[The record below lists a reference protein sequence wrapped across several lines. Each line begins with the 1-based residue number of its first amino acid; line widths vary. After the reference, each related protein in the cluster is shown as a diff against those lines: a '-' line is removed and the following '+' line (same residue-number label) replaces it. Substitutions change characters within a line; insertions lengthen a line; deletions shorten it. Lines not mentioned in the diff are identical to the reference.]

1 MSSRVPL
8 LCGGVWEAEIER
20 VGDMQNKLWVAVL
33 FGAIGLPATANAG
46 GLDLENPDP
55 SWEDGPP
62 RGTYVWLTDDQ
73 VDQVDQVPE
82 VPDVQFGGTH
92 ILYLNR
98 CQGGL
103 TISHSGQ
110 NDSTNNQST
119 VGGGTFPEYPY
130 GDASWNE
137 LVNKTRALF
146 EPYAITVTDVDPSPA
161 PHDEAIVCGTPGV
174 IGMPNGVG
182 GVAPFSCGQIPNAI
196 TFTFAQVY
204 GGDVD
209 QMVATVGQEAAH
221 AWGLE
226 HLLRCNDPMT
236 YLNSPF
242 GNEGSCWPKS
252 FQDNDSQCGE
262 YSPRSC
268 DCGGSTQNSHQ
279 HILNMFGAGV
289 PDTAAPTAAI
299 VSPTDGEAF
308 PVGATFPIE
317 VEVSDDVQVASV
329 TLYANGSALS
339 TDTSSPFGPFPAE
352 NTPEGIYEM
361 YITVEDAAG
370 NSTDS
375 DVVTVY
381 VNADAAPP
389 ATSGGSDGGDGGDDS
404 DSGGDGSGGG
414 DGGDGGDGG
423 GDGGDGG
430 GSDSDAFPGES
441 GGSGLPPGYGLAN
454 ETADGCACTTGSG
467 GDRWGFVFLGVMFGF
482 GLRARRRR

>member
-1 MSSRVPL
+1 M
-8 LCGGVWEAEIER
+8 
-20 VGDMQNKLWVAVL
+20 
-33 FGAIGLPATANAG
+33 GLPATANAG
-46 GLDLENPDP
+46 GLDLDELDP
-55 SWEDGPP
+55 SWDDGPP
-62 RGTYVWLTDDQ
+62 RGTYLWLTDDQ
-73 VDQVDQVPE
+73 ADQVPD
-82 VPDVQFGGTH
+82 VPDIQFGGTH

-103 TISHSGQ
+103 TITASGQ

-137 LVNKTRALF
+137 LVSKTRALF

-242 GNEGSCWPKS
+242 AGEGSCWPKS

-262 YSPRSC
+262 YSPRPC
-268 DCGGSTQNSHQ
+268 DCGGSTQNSHR
-279 HILNMFGAGV
+279 HILNMFGASV

-299 VSPTDGEAF
+299 TSPTDGESF

-317 VEVSDDVQVASV
+317 VEVSDDVQVVNV
-329 TLYANGSALS
+329 TLYANGSAVR
-339 TDTSSPFGPFPAE
+339 TDSDAPFGPFPADD
-352 NTPEGIYEM
+352 TPEGTYEM

-370 NSTDS
+370 NSTSS
-375 DVVTVY
+375 DVITIY
-381 VNADAAPP
+381 VNADGAPP
-389 ATSGGSDGGDGGDDS
+389 ASSGGSDGSDDGDDGSSSGGVDDDGDDAGGGGNGGDA
-404 DSGGDGSGGG
+404 
-414 DGGDGGDGG
+414 
-423 GDGGDGG
+423 
-430 GSDSDAFPGES
+430 DAYPGES

-454 ETADGCACTTGSG
+454 ETADGCACSTGPG
-467 GDRWGFVFLGVMFGF
+467 DDRWGVVFLGVMFGF

>member
-1 MSSRVPL
+1 
-8 LCGGVWEAEIER
+8 
-20 VGDMQNKLWVAVL
+20 MQSKLWVGVL
-33 FGAIGLPATANAG
+33 LAAIGLPATAHAG

-55 SWEDGPP
+55 SWDDGPP
-62 RGTYVWLTDDQ
+62 RGTYVWLTDEQLVELDQ
-73 VDQVDQVPE
+73 SDG
-82 VPDVQFGGTH
+82 VPDVQFGGNH

-103 TISHSGQ
+103 TINASNQ
-110 NDSTNNQST
+110 NNSSNNQST

-137 LVNKTRALF
+137 LVAKTRELF
-146 EPYAITVTDVDPSPA
+146 APYGITITDVDPAPA
-161 PHDEAIVCGTPGV
+161 THDEAIVCGTPGV
-174 IGMPNGVG
+174 IGLPNGVG
-182 GVAPFSCGQIPNAI
+182 GVAPFTCGQIPNAI
-196 TFTFAQVY
+196 TFTFAGVY

-242 GNEGSCWPKS
+242 SNEGSCWPKA

-262 YSPRSC
+262 YSPRAC

-279 HILNMFGAGV
+279 HILGMFGAGV
-289 PDTAAPTAAI
+289 PDTQAPLAAI
-299 VSPTDGEAF
+299 VSPTDGTAF
-308 PVGATFPIE
+308 PVGATFPIQ
-317 VEVSDDVQVASV
+317 VEVSDDSQVTNV

-339 TDTSSPFGPFPAE
+339 SDSTSPFGPFPAE
-352 NTPEGIYEM
+352 NTPEGVYEM
-361 YITVEDAAG
+361 YIKVEDAAG
-370 NSTDS
+370 NTTDS
-375 DVVTVY
+375 EVITIY
-381 VNADAAPP
+381 VNSNGEPP
-389 ATSGGSDGGDGGDDS
+389 ATTGGSGNDSSDGGSSGA
-404 DSGGDGSGGG
+404 DSGGDGGSGGADGGDASVSGASGGG
-414 DGGDGGDGG
+414 DG
-423 GDGGDGG
+423 
-430 GSDSDAFPGES
+430 SDSDPYSE

-467 GDRWGFVFLGVMFGF
+467 NDRWGLLFLGVMFGA